1 MKYEKLAKDII
12 KNVGG
17 KDNVI
22 SVAHCVTRLRF
33 KLRDESKAK
42 TNVFKKM
49 DGVVTVLSSGGQ
61 YQVVIGNHVPDVYS
75 EVASIGGFGEGSDDD
90 APNDGKLLDKFIDI
104 VSGVFTPILSV
115 LCAGGMM
122 KGFNAL
128 FMALGFYGM
137 DSGTYMILNAIGDSI
152 FYFFPI
158 FLGYTSAKKFK
169 LNPFVGMAI
178 GAALVYPSIVG
189 SMGLEPMSVFFE
201 GSLFASPV
209 RLKFLGLPVVM
220 MNYTSSVIPIIFAT
234 YMGSKFEKG
243 FKKIIPD
250 VVKSFLVPFFT
261 MLVAIPL
268 TFLVVG
274 PITTILSQLLG
285 SGILAVLEFS
295 PVLAGLVLGGLWQ
308 VMVIF
313 GLHWGVIPAA
323 INNLMTS
330 GYDVIL
336 ALVFAA
342 SFAQIG
348 VVLAIMFKTKDK
360 KLKALSIS
368 AFISGIFGVTEPAIY
383 GITLPRKKPFVISCI
398 AASIGGGVAG
408 LMGAKTYMMGGLG
421 IFALPS
427 AIHPVDGMST
437 SFFAYI
443 VAMIVGFG
451 LGFVMMMMT
460 KFKDEVDEVGT
471 DSSSHELLRAPMDGI
486 VVPLSS
492 LTDAAFSK
500 GALGKGVAIEPKNGK
515 VISPADGTIT
525 TFFETGHAV
534 GITTEN
540 GTEILIHVGMD
551 TVKLGGKYF
560 TPKAKQGD
568 VVKAG
573 DLLLEFDLNGIKKE
587 GYETATPIVIT
598 NSADYLDILETEK
611 KSIGF
616 GDDFITLIK

>member
-33 KLRDESKAK
+33 KLKDESKAK

-75 EVASIGGFGEGSDDD
+75 EVAAIGGFGEGSDDD
-90 APNDGKLLDKFIDI
+90 APNNGSILDKFIDI

-169 LNPFVGMAI
+169 LNPFVGMGI
-178 GAALVYPSIVG
+178 GAALVYPSMVG
-189 SMGLEPMSVFFE
+189 AMGLEPMSVFFE
-201 GSLFASPV
+201 GTMFASPV
-209 RLKFLGLPVVM
+209 RLKFLGMPVVM

-274 PITTILSQLLG
+274 PITTIISQLLG

-323 INNLMTS
+323 INNLMTN

-360 KLKALSIS
+360 KLKALSVS

-383 GITLPRKKPFVISCI
+383 GITLPRKKPFIISCI

-427 AIHPVDGMST
+427 AIHPTDGISS
-437 SFFAYI
+437 SFYAYI

-451 LGFVMMMMT
+451 IGFVMMMMT
-460 KFKDEVDEVGT
+460 KYKDEVIEETKTTGK
-471 DSSSHELLRAPMDGI
+471 ELLRAPMNG
-486 VVPLSS
+486 VVIPLSS
-492 LTDAAFSK
+492 LSDAAFSK
-500 GALGKGVAIEPKNGK
+500 GALGKGVAIEPKNGR

-573 DLLLEFDLNGIKKE
+573 DLLLEFDLKGIRKE

-598 NSADYLDILETEK
+598 NSADYLDILETEQK
-611 KSIGF
+611 NIAF
-616 GDDFITLIK
+616 GDEFITLIK

>member
-33 KLRDESKAK
+33 KLKDESKAK

-61 YQVVIGNHVPDVYS
+61 YQVVIGNHVPDVY
-75 EVASIGGFGEGSDDD
+75 EVVASIGGFGEGSDDD
-90 APNDGKLLDKFIDI
+90 APNDGSILDKFIDI

-115 LCAGGMM
+115 LCAAGMT

-137 DSGTYMILNAIGDSI
+137 DSGTYMILNAIGDSL

-178 GAALVYPSIVG
+178 GATLVYPSIVG
-189 SMGLEPMSVFFE
+189 SMGAEPMSVFFE
-201 GSLFASPV
+201 GTMFAAPV

-234 YMGSKFEKG
+234 YMGAKFEKG
-243 FKKIIPD
+243 LKKIIPD

-261 MLVAIPL
+261 MLVTIPL
-268 TFLVVG
+268 TLMIVG
-274 PITTILSQLLG
+274 PITTVISQLLG
-285 SGILAVLEFS
+285 NGILAALEIS

-313 GLHWGVIPAA
+313 GLHWGIIPAI
-323 INNLMTS
+323 INNIMMN

-336 ALVFAA
+336 ALVFSA

-348 VVLAIMFKTKDK
+348 VVLAIMLKTKDK
-360 KLKALSIS
+360 KLKALSLS

-383 GITLPRKKPFVISCI
+383 GITLPRKKPFIISCI
-398 AASIGGGVAG
+398 AASIGGAVAG
-408 LMGAKTYMMGGLG
+408 LMGAQTYMMGGLG

-427 AIHPVDGMST
+427 SIHPTDGIGN
-437 SFFAYI
+437 SFYAMI
-443 VAMIVGFG
+443 VAMVVGFG
-451 LGFVMMMMT
+451 LGFVMMMVT
-460 KFKDEVDEVGT
+460 KFKDEVVEET
-471 DSSSHELLRAPMDGI
+471 SNKELLRAPMNG
-486 VVPLSS
+486 VVIPLSS
-492 LTDAAFSK
+492 LEDGAFSK
-500 GALGKGVAIEPKNGK
+500 GALGRGVAIEPKHGK
-515 VISPADGTIT
+515 VISPADGVIT

-534 GITTEN
+534 GITTDN

-551 TVKLGGKYF
+551 TVKLGGKFF

-573 DLLLEFDLNGIKKE
+573 DLLLEFDLVGIRSE
-587 GYETATPIVIT
+587 GYVTATPIVIT
-598 NSADYLDILETEK
+598 NSADYLDILETEQK
-611 KSIGF
+611 NIAF

>member
-33 KLRDESKAK
+33 KLKDESKAK

-61 YQVVIGNHVPDVYS
+61 YQVVIGNHVPDVYN
-75 EVASIGGFGEGSDDD
+75 VVTSIGGFGEGSDDD
-90 APNDGKLLDKFIDI
+90 GPNDGKLLDKFIDI

-137 DSGTYMILNAIGDSI
+137 ESGTYMILNAIGDSI

-169 LNPFVGMAI
+169 LNPFVGMGI
-178 GAALVYPSIVG
+178 GAALVYPSMVG
-189 SMGLEPMSVFFE
+189 AMGLEPMSVFFE
-201 GSLFASPV
+201 GTMFASPV

-274 PITTILSQLLG
+274 PITTIISQLLG

-313 GLHWGVIPAA
+313 GLHWGIIPAA
-323 INNLMTS
+323 INNLMTN

-360 KLKALSIS
+360 KLKALSLS

-383 GITLPRKKPFVISCI
+383 GITLPRKKPFIISCI

-427 AIHPVDGMST
+427 AIHPVEGIST
-437 SFFAYI
+437 SFFAY
-443 VAMIVGFG
+443 VVSMIVGFG
-451 LGFVMMMMT
+451 IGFVMMMMT
-460 KFKDEVDEVGT
+460 KYKDEVVEDEKGGK
-471 DSSSHELLRAPMDGI
+471 ELLRAPMNG
-486 VVPLSS
+486 VVLPLSS
-492 LTDAAFSK
+492 LEDGAFSK
-500 GALGKGVAIEPKNGK
+500 GALGKGVAIEPKHGK
-515 VISPADGTIT
+515 VVSPADGTIT

-534 GITTEN
+534 GITTDN

-551 TVKLGGKYF
+551 TVKLGGKFF
-560 TPKAKQGD
+560 TPKVKQGD

-573 DLLLEFDLNGIKKE
+573 DLLLEFDLKGIKNE
-587 GYETATPIVIT
+587 GYVTATPIVIT
-598 NSADYLDILETEK
+598 NSADYLDILETQQGN
-611 KSIGF
+611 IAF

>member
-33 KLRDESKAK
+33 RLKDESKAK

-90 APNDGKLLDKFIDI
+90 TPNNGSILDKFIDI

-115 LCAGGMM
+115 LCAAGMM

-137 DSGTYMILNAIGDSI
+137 DSGTYLILNAIGDSL

-178 GAALVYPSIVG
+178 GATLVYPSIVG
-189 SMGLEPMSVFFE
+189 SMGVEPMSVFFE
-201 GSLFASPV
+201 GTMFAAPV

-250 VVKSFLVPFFT
+250 VVKAFLVPFFT

-268 TFLVVG
+268 TLIIVG
-274 PITTILSQLLG
+274 PITTVISQLLG
-285 SGILAVLEFS
+285 NGILAVLEIS

-308 VMVIF
+308 IMVIF
-313 GLHWGVIPAA
+313 GLHWGIIPAI
-323 INNLMTS
+323 INNLMTN
-330 GYDVIL
+330 GYDVII
-336 ALVFAA
+336 ALVFSA

-360 KLKALSIS
+360 KLKALSVS

-383 GITLPRKKPFVISCI
+383 GITLPRKKPFIISCI

-408 LMGAKTYMMGGLG
+408 LMGAQIYMMGGLG
-421 IFALPS
+421 VFALPS
-427 AIHPVDGMST
+427 AIHPVDGIGN
-437 SFFAYI
+437 SFYAMV
-443 VAMIVGFG
+443 VAMLVGFG

-460 KFKDEVDEVGT
+460 KFKDEVVEEEKGGR
-471 DSSSHELLRAPMDGI
+471 ELLRAPMNG
-486 VVPLSS
+486 VVMPLSS
-492 LTDAAFSK
+492 LSDGAFSK
-500 GALGKGVAIEPKNGK
+500 GALGRGIAVEPKHGK
-515 VISPADGTIT
+515 VISPADGVIT

-534 GITTEN
+534 GITTNN

-551 TVKLGGKYF
+551 TVKLGGRFF

-573 DLLLEFDLNGIKKE
+573 DLLLEFDLKGIKGE
-587 GYETATPIVIT
+587 GYVTATPIVIT
-598 NSADYLDILETEK
+598 NSADYLDIFETEQK
-611 KSIGF
+611 NIAF

>member
-22 SVAHCVTRLRF
+22 SVTHCVTRLRF
-33 KLRDESKAK
+33 RLKDESKAK

-61 YQVVIGNHVPDVYS
+61 YQVVIGNHVPDVYE
-75 EVASIGGFGEGSDDD
+75 EVASIGGFGEGSDDGD
-90 APNDGKLLDKFIDI
+90 YKNNGSILDKFIDI
-104 VSGVFTPILSV
+104 VSGVFSPILSV
-115 LCAGGMM
+115 LCAAGMT

-128 FMALGFYGM
+128 FLALGFYGM
-137 DSGTYMILNAIGDSI
+137 DSGTYLILNAIGDSL

-178 GAALVYPSIVG
+178 GATLVYPNIVG
-189 SMGLEPMSVFFE
+189 SMGAESMSVFFE
-201 GSLFASPV
+201 GTMFAAPV
-209 RLKFLGLPVVM
+209 KLKFLGLPVVM
-220 MNYTSSVIPIIFAT
+220 MNYTSSVIPIIFAA
-234 YMGSKFEKG
+234 YMGSKVEKG
-243 FKKIIPD
+243 FKKIVPD
-250 VVKSFLVPFFT
+250 VVKAFLVPFFT
-261 MLVAIPL
+261 MLVTIPL
-268 TFLVVG
+268 TLIIVG
-274 PITTILSQLLG
+274 PITTVISQLLG
-285 SGILAVLEFS
+285 NGILTVLEFS
-295 PVLAGLVLGGLWQ
+295 PIIGGLVLGGLWQ

-313 GLHWGVIPAA
+313 GLHWGVIPAM
-323 INNLMTS
+323 INNMMTN
-330 GYDVIL
+330 GYDVIS
-336 ALVFAA
+336 ALMFSA

-348 VVLAIMFKTKDK
+348 VVLAILIKTKDK
-360 KLKALSIS
+360 KLKGLSVS

-398 AASIGGGVAG
+398 AASIGGAVAG
-408 LMGAKTYMMGGLG
+408 LMGAKMYMMGGLG

-427 AIHPVDGMST
+427 SIHPTDGIGN
-437 SFFAYI
+437 SFYALI
-443 VAMIVGFG
+443 VAMLVAFG
-451 LGFVMMMMT
+451 LGFVMMMVT
-460 KFKDEVDEVGT
+460 KFKDEVVEETETSGK
-471 DSSSHELLRAPMDGI
+471 ELLRAPMNG
-486 VVPLSS
+486 VVLPLSS
-492 LTDAAFSK
+492 LEDAAFSK
-500 GALGKGVAIEPKNGK
+500 GALGRGVAIEPKHGK
-515 VISPADGTIT
+515 VVSPADGVIT

-551 TVKLGGKYF
+551 TVKLGGRFF

-573 DLLLEFDLNGIKKE
+573 DLLLEFDLKGIKSE
-587 GYETATPIVIT
+587 GYVTATPIVIT
-598 NSADYLDILETEK
+598 NSADYLDILETEQK
-611 KSIGF
+611 NIAF